1 MRSRS
6 LSVIFLGMTLT
17 LFLASQAL
25 GQAPIVY
32 MFKAEF
38 GMTPE
43 ELRAAYK
50 EEEENHNNAWQ
61 QEMEYD
67 GEYYANDVEEL
78 LELQKVRME
87 KSKTFW
93 IEATWIDEKWYT
105 KGEMLDQL
113 ITLYLKPLLSLE
125 ELGGWSVDFFSFGD
139 NGLFET
145 KTRVNLR
152 EVMHIY
158 GKEFFTLPYEEYP
171 GEEKSEDALEK
182 AEKISDKFGQ
192 TLDTIFLL
200 LSEQY
205 GESEYIEKDG
215 GTWWVWKDEDD
226 NTVSLDISGFKFS
239 DNDKEYSLYTG
250 LTIVCSGVRDA
261 GTITALRR
269 YVNKPYKS
277 PGELCD
283 KAWEKFT
290 TEAWGTP
297 HPATAAEMAEARR
310 QGEPLP
316 PVPHKYNDWKER
328 METIDYNQVPDFDK
342 PLAAFLTMGGR
353 TIRSFGSPTDVEGMM
368 DMPAIRANKCL
379 QTILG
384 LTEDIESWNVTSFKN
399 RSFWAKFAAYLE
411 LTKSVVTSDKLKDFL
426 FKEWLYGDLKPESE
440 TG

>member
-6 LSVIFLGMTLT
+6 LSVIFLGITLI

-25 GQAPIVY
+25 GQPIVY

-50 EEEENHNNAWQ
+50 EEEENYNNAWQ
-61 QEMEYD
+61 QKMEYV
-67 GEYYANDVEEL
+67 EKYYANDPEEL
-78 LELQKVRME
+78 QRQKERVE
-87 KSKTFW
+87 NQGDFW
-93 IEATWIDEKWYT
+93 VEATWIDEKWYT

-113 ITLYLKPLLSLE
+113 ITLYLEPILSLE
-125 ELGGWSVDFFSFGD
+125 ELGGWSTDFFSFGD

-145 KTRVNLR
+145 KTRIGL
-152 EVMHIY
+152 
-158 GKEFFTLPYEEYP
+158 KETVGIDRKVFFR
-171 GEEKSEDALEK
+171 EEKSEDAVEK
-182 AEKISDKFGQ
+182 AEKISDEFGQ
-192 TLDTIFLL
+192 VLDTIFLL
-200 LSEQY
+200 ISEQY

-215 GTWWVWKDEDD
+215 ESWWVWKDEDD
-226 NTVSLDISGFKFS
+226 TTVSLDISGVKFS

-261 GTITALRR
+261 ATITALRR

-277 PGELCD
+277 RGDLSD

-297 HPATAAEMAEARR
+297 HPASLEEVVEAKMS
-310 QGEPLP
+310 GEPLP
-316 PVPHKYNDWKER
+316 PVPHKYNDWKKR

-353 TIRSFGSPTDVEGMM
+353 TVRSFGSPTDVERMM
-368 DMPAIRANKCL
+368 DMPAIRANKRL

-384 LTEDIESWNVTSFKN
+384 LTEDFESWNATSFKN

-426 FKEWLYGDLKPESE
+426 FKEWLYGDLEPESKI
-440 TG
+440 G

>member
-1 MRSRS
+1 VRSRS
-6 LSVIFLGMTLT
+6 LLVTYLGMTLI

-32 MFKAEF
+32 MFRAEF

-50 EEEENHNNAWQ
+50 EEEENYNNACQ
-61 QEMEYD
+61 QEMEYI
-67 GEYYANDVEEL
+67 EKYYANDPEEL
-78 LELQKVRME
+78 QRQKERVE
-87 KSKTFW
+87 NQGEFW
-93 IEATWIDEKWYT
+93 VEAAWIDEKWYS

-125 ELGGWSVDFFSFGD
+125 ELGGYSVDFFSFGD

-152 EVMHIY
+152 EVMDIY
-158 GKEFFTLPYEEYP
+158 GKEFF
-171 GEEKSEDALEK
+171 GEEKLENALEK
-182 AEKISDKFGQ
+182 AEKISDEFGQ
-192 TLDTIFLL
+192 ELDRIFLL

-261 GTITALRR
+261 ATINALRR
-269 YVNKPYKS
+269 YVDKPYKS
-277 PGELCD
+277 PGDLSD

-297 HPATAAEMAEARR
+297 HPATVTEAVEARM
-310 QGEPLP
+310 QGEPVP

-353 TIRSFGSPTDVEGMM
+353 TIRSFGSPTDVERMM

-384 LTEDIESWNVTSFKN
+384 LTEDLESWNVTSFKN
-399 RSFWAKFAAYLE
+399 RSFWAKLAAYLE

-426 FKEWLYGDLKPESE
+426 FKEWLYGDICVREK
-440 TG
+440 